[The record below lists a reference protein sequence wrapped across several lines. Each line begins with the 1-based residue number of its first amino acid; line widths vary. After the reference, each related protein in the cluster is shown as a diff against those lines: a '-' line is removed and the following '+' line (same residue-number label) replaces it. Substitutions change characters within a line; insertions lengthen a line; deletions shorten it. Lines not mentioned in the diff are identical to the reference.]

1 MASRAEVLGRIAR
14 YDALRQDTNA
24 YLDITLPG
32 HARTTMMLVG
42 AMGVSNDP
50 TLQSPLPPED
60 GFTMGMQRAS
70 TGNGP
75 GLHSHRTV
83 EVFVAL
89 SGTWRLYW
97 IDDEGEAETEFRTW
111 DVASVPAGVWRGL
124 TVTSEEEGLLLAVR
138 GGADGGGVEWHPS
151 IIEEAAKQ
159 GRSLSEAGE
168 LPVDSAQ

>member
-1 MASRAEVLGRIAR
+1 MASRAEVLERIAR
-14 YDALRQDTNA
+14 YDALRQDTHA

-32 HARTTMMLVG
+32 HARSTMMLVG

-50 TLQSPLPPED
+50 TLTSPLPPEE

-75 GLHSHRTV
+75 GLHSHHSV

-89 SGTWRLYW
+89 SGTWKLYW

-111 DVASVPAGVWRGL
+111 DVASIPAGVWRGL
-124 TVTSEEEGLLLAVR
+124 TVTSEEDGLLLAVR
-138 GGADGGGVEWHPS
+138 GGADGGGIEWHPS
-151 IIEEAAKQ
+151 IIEAAAKQ
-159 GRSLSEAGE
+159 GRLLSDEGT
-168 LPVDSAQ
+168 LPVDSAR